1 MINKIELKIMFDFK
15 SDTCFWDI
23 RKDHKYNLNYQDL
36 INEYQ
41 IPELIASFSRTLSE
55 MFDYTI
61 NWSDPHGGLYLD
73 PEFIKIFIDLEK
85 YIYNKL
91 MKEQGDKYDI
101 IYNMSWIRRDYENN
115 LPTEPVLIRH

>member
-1 MINKIELKIMFDFK
+1 MSNKFTLRFEFEYGEESCILDTRVDSYHYPK
-15 SDTCFWDI
+15 SDVLITDYNFTWQLARTCRI
-23 RKDHKYNLNYQDL
+23 IADL
-36 INEYQ
+36 Y
-41 IPELIASFSRTLSE
+41 
-55 MFDYTI
+55 DGTI
-61 NWSDPHGGLYLD
+61 NTSDPHGGLYLD